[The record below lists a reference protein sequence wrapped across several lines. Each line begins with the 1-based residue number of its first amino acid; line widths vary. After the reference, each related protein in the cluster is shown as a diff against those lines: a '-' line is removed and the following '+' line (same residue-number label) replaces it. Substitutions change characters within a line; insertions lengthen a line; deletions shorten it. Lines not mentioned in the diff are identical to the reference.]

1 MNPREIASSLIC
13 PNCSSVINTL
23 GDMTPGHS
31 GQVKKGLIVCC
42 LNCASASI
50 VGDSG
55 LNPITP
61 EKFKE
66 LDARTQSALKIT
78 LDGLRQMKG
87 GGFSGGFQ
95 PN

>member
-1 MNPREIASSLIC
+1 MTPRELSTSLIC
-13 PNCSSVINTL
+13 PQCGNVINTL
-23 GDMTPGHS
+23 GDVTPGHS
-31 GQVKKGLIVCC
+31 HTVKKGLIVACQACC
-42 LNCASASI
+42 SASI

-55 LNPITP
+55 LDPMTP
-61 EKFKE
+61 ERFKE

-87 GGFSGGFQ
+87 GGFQ

>member
-1 MNPREIASSLIC
+1 MTPRDLTQTLVC
-13 PNCSSVINTL
+13 PNCSTVINTMA
-23 GDMTPGHS
+23 DMTPGHS

-42 LNCASASI
+42 QSCCAASI

-55 LNPITP
+55 LDPMTP
-61 EKFKE
+61 EKFQA

-87 GGFSGGFQ
+87 GGFGAV
-95 PN
+95 N